1 MARKPAATG
10 VGRGDAGQPP
20 PSTLAAQLVQ
30 HRKEPGGV
38 ATFHQLLDEIIAN
51 PATVE
56 ANVQENYKLITVV
69 AEAGLKD
76 SFASDPFVATNDA
89 AQLLASLD
97 VIEIAFRRN
106 PDVLFYSGVGTD
118 GPGSQICLLLLP
130 KLVSFLTVPQR
141 PELAQR
147 SHQLLSLFFVELAE
161 SSQHWLDLPRLM
173 DLLQSSAEGL
183 WCGESLVIS

>member
-1 MARKPAATG
+1 MARKSAATG

-51 PATVE
+51 PDTVE

-76 SFASDPFVATNDA
+76 SFASDPFVATNGA
-89 AQLLASLD
+89 AQLRASLD

-106 PDVLFYSGVGTD
+106 PDVLFYSGAGTE

-130 KLVSFLTVPQR
+130 KLVSVLTMPQR
-141 PELAQR
+141 PDLAQR
-147 SHQLLSLFFVELAE
+147 SHDLLSFFFAELAE
-161 SSQHWLDLPRLM
+161 SSQHWLDLPRLV
-173 DLLQSSAEGL
+173 DLLQSSAEG
-183 WCGESLVIS
+183 SLCEELPSIS